1 MTESFPKHEILIVDD
16 EPVNIKALAEAFR
29 ASYRIR
35 FATNG
40 KDALK
45 IVFGETPPDLLLLD
59 IRMPGMDGYEVC
71 AEIKR
76 NPSTRDIPI
85 IFITAKTMEEDEAR
99 GLDLGAA
106 DYIVKPFSLPI
117 VEARVRT
124 QMELK
129 NQRDMLEKL
138 SVIDTL
144 TGIPNRR
151 YLDQFLDLEWRRC
164 VRKQTPLSLIMIDLD
179 HFHKFNERHGESAG
193 DACLQQVAKVLAGCA
208 RRPAEFVSRY
218 GGEEFVAVLP
228 ESDPQ
233 SSELVTEMMRK
244 KIEQLEVFHGPS
256 SLRTTA
262 SLGVA
267 TMIPQRHSSP
277 KVLLEVADRLLY
289 EAKGAGRNCI
299 KKIDLT

>member
-1 MTESFPKHEILIVDD
+1 MSEQFPKHEILIVDD

-29 ASYRIR
+29 STYRIR

-45 IVFGETPPDLLLLD
+45 IALGETPPDLLLLD

-71 AEIKR
+71 AELKR
-76 NPSTRDIPI
+76 NPNTRDIPV

-99 GLDLGAA
+99 GLELGAA

-129 NQRDMLEKL
+129 TQRDMLEKL

-164 VRKQTPLSLIMIDLD
+164 VRKQTPLSVVMIDLD
-179 HFHKFNERHGESAG
+179 HFNKFNERHGEGAG

-208 RRPAEFVSRY
+208 RRPAEFVARY

-228 ESDPQ
+228 ESDPH
-233 SSELVTEMMRK
+233 SSEMVAEIMRK
-244 KIEQLEVFHGPS
+244 KVEQLEVFHGPS
-256 SLRTTA
+256 SLRSTI
-262 SLGVA
+262 SIGVA

-299 KKIDLT
+299 KKLDLT